1 MERSRHLPVL
11 LPEVL
16 GYLDCQPGRV
26 YVDGT
31 IGSGGHARAIL
42 ERSSPTGR
50 LIGLDWDEQA
60 LQRAKENLADFKNR
74 VELRKENFKDL
85 RGVLKSLATKAVHG
99 ILLDLGVSTE
109 QLEDREKGFSFRWDG
124 PLDMRMSRETNIT
137 AQDLL
142 KKKSVSEMSGM
153 IRQYGEERWAHRIAR
168 AIVRQRQTRPIRT
181 TRELVEVI
189 EKSVPFHRG
198 RIHPATRTFQALRI
212 AVNDELGNLQTF
224 LAECSDL
231 LFPKARLCII
241 SFHSLEDR
249 IVKDHFRQWAKKGG
263 GGSPS
268 FRILTPKPVVPSTA
282 EVLSNPKARS
292 AKLRVAEKLSENIK
306 GGNDG
311 GSNL

>member
-1 MERSRHLPVL
+1 MEGSRHFPVL
-11 LPEVL
+11 LPEIL
-16 GYLDCQPGRV
+16 EYLACQPDRV

-31 IGSGGHARAIL
+31 LGGGGHARAIL
-42 ERSSPTGR
+42 EQSSPTGR

-60 LQRAKENLADFKNR
+60 IQRAKENLAGFGNR
-74 VELRKENFKDL
+74 VELQKENFKDL
-85 RGVLKSLATKAVHG
+85 RWVLKSLSLTAVHG

-124 PLDMRMSRETNIT
+124 PLDMRMSRETKIT

-142 KKKSVSEMSGM
+142 QKLSVWEISG
-153 IRQYGEERWAHRIAR
+153 ILRQYGEERWANRISR
-168 AIVRQRQTRPIRT
+168 AIGRQRQTRAIQT

-212 AVNDELGNLQTF
+212 AVNDELGNLKTF
-224 LAECSDL
+224 LTECSDL
-231 LFPKARLCII
+231 LFPGGRLCII

-249 IVKDHFRQWAKKGG
+249 IVKNHFRQWAKGPE

-268 FRILTPKPVVPSTA
+268 FRILTPKPVVPSSA

-292 AKLRVAEKLSENIK
+292 AKLRVAEKLSET
-306 GGNDG
+306 
-311 GSNL
+311 

>member
-1 MERSRHLPVL
+1 MEGSRHLPVL

-16 GYLDCQPGRV
+16 EYLDCQPDRV

-31 IGSGGHARAIL
+31 TGSGGHARAIL

-50 LIGLDWDEQA
+50 LVGLDWDEQA
-60 LQRAKENLADFKNR
+60 ICRARENLAGFRNR
-74 VELRKENFKDL
+74 VELRRENFKDMG
-85 RGVLKSLATKAVHG
+85 RVLESLSLTAVHG

-142 KKKSVSEMSGM
+142 QKLSVWEMSDVL
-153 IRQYGEERWAHRIAR
+153 RQYGEERWANRIAR
-168 AIVRQRQTRPIRT
+168 AIDRRRRTRAVQT

-189 EKSVPFHRG
+189 QKSIPFHRG

-212 AVNDELGNLQTF
+212 AVNDELGNLETF
-224 LAECSDL
+224 LTECPDL
-231 LFPKARLCII
+231 LFPGGRLCII

-249 IVKDHFRQWAKKGG
+249 IVKGHFRKWAKEPV

-268 FRILTPKPVVPSTA
+268 FRILTPKPVVPSSA

-292 AKLRVAEKLSENIK
+292 AKLRVAEKLSQNMK
-306 GGNDG
+306 GGKDG
-311 GSNL
+311 RSRL

>member
-1 MERSRHLPVL
+1 MEGSRHLPVL

-16 GYLDCQPGRV
+16 EYLDCQRNRV

-60 LQRAKENLADFKNR
+60 IQRARENLAGFRDR

-85 RGVLKSLATKAVHG
+85 RRVLESLSLTAVHG

-109 QLEDREKGFSFRWDG
+109 QLEDQEKGFSFRWDG
-124 PLDMRMSRETNIT
+124 PLDMRMSGETNIT

-142 KKKSVSEMSGM
+142 QKLSVGEMGD
-153 IRQYGEERWAHRIAR
+153 ILRQYGEERWANRIAR
-168 AIVRQRQTRPIRT
+168 AIERQRQTRAVQT
-181 TRELVEVI
+181 TRDLVEVI
-189 EKSVPFHRG
+189 KKSIPFHRG

-212 AVNDELGNLQTF
+212 AVNDELSNLKTF
-224 LAECSDL
+224 LTECPDL
-231 LFPKARLCII
+231 LFPGGRLCII

-249 IVKDHFRQWAKKGG
+249 IVKGHFRQWAKGPE

-268 FRILTPKPVVPSTA
+268 FRILTPKPVAPSSA

-292 AKLRVAEKLSENIK
+292 AKLRVAEKL
-306 GGNDG
+306 
-311 GSNL
+311 L

>member
-1 MERSRHLPVL
+1 MEGSRHLPVL

-16 GYLDCQPGRV
+16 EYLACQPDRV

-31 IGSGGHARAIL
+31 LGSGGHARAIL

-60 LQRAKENLADFKNR
+60 IQRAKENLAGFGNR
-74 VELRKENFKDL
+74 VELQKENFKDL
-85 RGVLKSLATKAVHG
+85 RWVLKSLSLTAVHG

-109 QLEDREKGFSFRWDG
+109 RLEDREKGFSFRWDG
-124 PLDMRMSRETNIT
+124 PLDMRMSRETKIT

-142 KKKSVSEMSGM
+142 QKLSVWEMSG
-153 IRQYGEERWAHRIAR
+153 ILREYGEERWANRISR
-168 AIVRQRQTRPIRT
+168 AIGRRRQTRAIQT

-212 AVNDELGNLQTF
+212 AVNDELGNLKTF
-224 LAECSDL
+224 LAECPDL
-231 LFPKARLCII
+231 LFPGGRLCII

-249 IVKDHFRQWAKKGG
+249 IVKNHFRQWAKGPE

-268 FRILTPKPVVPSTA
+268 FRILTPKPVVPSSA

-292 AKLRVAEKLSENIK
+292 AKLRVAEKLSET
-306 GGNDG
+306 
-311 GSNL
+311 

>member
-1 MERSRHLPVL
+1 MEGSRHLPVL
-11 LPEVL
+11 LTEIL
-16 GYLDCQPGRV
+16 EYLDCQPDRV

-60 LQRAKENLADFKNR
+60 ICRARENLAGFRDR

-85 RGVLKSLATKAVHG
+85 RRILESLSLTAVHG

-124 PLDMRMSRETNIT
+124 PLDMRMSRETNLT
-137 AQDLL
+137 ARDLL
-142 KKKSVSEMSGM
+142 QKLSVREMSDTF
-153 IRQYGEERWAHRIAR
+153 RDYGEERWANRIAK
-168 AIVRQRQTRPIRT
+168 AIDRQRQTRGVQT
-181 TRELVEVI
+181 TGELVEVI
-189 EKSVPFHRG
+189 KKSIPFQRG
-198 RIHPATRTFQALRI
+198 RLHPATRTFQALRI
-212 AVNDELGNLQTF
+212 AVNDELGNLETF
-224 LAECSDL
+224 LSDCPDL
-231 LFPKARLCII
+231 LFPGGRLCII

-249 IVKDHFRQWAKKGG
+249 IVKGHFRQWSKEQG

-268 FRILTPKPVVPSTA
+268 FRILTPKPVVPSSA

-292 AKLRVAEKLSENIK
+292 AKLRVAEKLSQNMK
-306 GGNDG
+306 GGKDG
-311 GSNL
+311 RSSL